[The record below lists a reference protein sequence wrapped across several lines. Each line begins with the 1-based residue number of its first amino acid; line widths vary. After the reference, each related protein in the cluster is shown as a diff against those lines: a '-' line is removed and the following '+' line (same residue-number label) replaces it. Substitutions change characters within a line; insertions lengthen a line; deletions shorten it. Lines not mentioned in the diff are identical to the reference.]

1 MSVTGILREPPLGQ
15 ATVFSR
21 QVFLGVAL
29 ALFVSSHSALVL
41 LYGFVGIRGN
51 SLFSGCFLL
60 AVTCAIFLLSERQRF
75 SLHLPDYLFAA
86 FSFFVAAS
94 FTINNLSATAKE
106 VDLFVLSL
114 STYPVFRALS
124 QSDIK
129 EARWSFLWTTG
140 IVVTIGSIV
149 TAVALV
155 QQWDDPHGKPMVF
168 GFDAAPTYF
177 LASLGFLLLA
187 FAAETSTARRVA
199 IISASIFF
207 PMALFAA
214 SMVRFVF
221 IAIATALLVAAFL
234 AEPKQRKFMALI
246 IFAVL
251 LSIAAGLAARLDKAK
266 VFADYV
272 FEENIITGEMTRP
285 PSCNMHVNL
294 NNSIATRKA
303 LSADALFLIPRSGA
317 LGSGLDSFMRLSCIK
332 NSEVHNSILQAFV
345 EFGWLGGFSF
355 LLLIVVSVGMLLP
368 IARQSR
374 GKRFLFS
381 CLPYVILLA
390 IVYGRISQDMLL
402 FALLGA
408 ANGLIET
415 SGTALVLSDT

>member
-1 MSVTGILREPPLGQ
+1 
-15 ATVFSR
+15 
-21 QVFLGVAL
+21 
-29 ALFVSSHSALVL
+29 
-41 LYGFVGIRGN
+41 
-51 SLFSGCFLL
+51 
-60 AVTCAIFLLSERQRF
+60 
-75 SLHLPDYLFAA
+75 
-86 FSFFVAAS
+86 
-94 FTINNLSATAKE
+94 
-106 VDLFVLSL
+106 
-114 STYPVFRALS
+114 
-124 QSDIK
+124 
-129 EARWSFLWTTG
+129 
-140 IVVTIGSIV
+140 
-149 TAVALV
+149 
-155 QQWDDPHGKPMVF
+155 
-168 GFDAAPTYF
+168 
-177 LASLGFLLLA
+177 
-187 FAAETSTARRVA
+187 
-199 IISASIFF
+199 
-207 PMALFAA
+207 
-214 SMVRFVF
+214 MVRFVF